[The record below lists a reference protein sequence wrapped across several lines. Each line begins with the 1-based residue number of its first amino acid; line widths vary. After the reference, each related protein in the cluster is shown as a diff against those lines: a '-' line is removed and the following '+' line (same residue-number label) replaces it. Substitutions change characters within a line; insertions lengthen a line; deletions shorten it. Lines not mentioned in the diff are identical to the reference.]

1 MEGLEAQL
9 GDARRQLR
17 QQNGGSSSFG
27 LLGDPYRD
35 GSAGERLVVI
45 GQDLPQVAALL
56 QFRRE
61 MLSPEDM
68 IHTS

>member
-17 QQNGGSSSFG
+17 QHTAGPSSFG
-27 LLGDPYRD
+27 QLREPYRD

-68 IHTS
+68 IHSS